1 MARLENC
8 DLPIFNFE
16 KNLLN
21 RVVILYCKKK
31 KKEEKNACKILIIR
45 YNLSLQVQ
53 NKIRWMY
60 LYPDASLNSIDYFTR
75 YRIQIENNNNCV
87 PFLAGWR
94 GLKEKSILQSIQTLW
109 YCITFVTLLRNLIVR
124 IIDQFSRIKIR
135 VENLFFFLFIC
146 ESFLFSRIVRK
157 KKKKLREE
165 KIYDRN
171 ILIFFFFFCY
181 AREIR

>member
-1 MARLENC
+1 
-8 DLPIFNFE
+8 
-16 KNLLN
+16 
-21 RVVILYCKKK
+21 
-31 KKEEKNACKILIIR
+31 
-45 YNLSLQVQ
+45 
-53 NKIRWMY
+53 MY

-157 KKKKLREE
+157 KKKKKLREE

-171 ILIFFFFFCY
+171 ILIFFFFFFFVTQEKSDDRQRDDEQCFH
-181 AREIR
+181 AWQLKWKKF

>member
-1 MARLENC
+1 MLAFQNQMPLKWAYTQLILIRGSC
-8 DLPIFNFE
+8 VTFE
-16 KNLLN
+16 TSLTRHYMWLVQRTVIYQFLISERIYYIELLFYI
-21 RVVILYCKKK
+21 VKK

-53 NKIRWMY
+53 NKIRQMY

-135 VENLFFFLFIC
+135 VENLFFFFIY
-146 ESFLFSRIVRK
+146 S
-157 KKKKLREE
+157 
-165 KIYDRN
+165 
-171 ILIFFFFFCY
+171 
-181 AREIR
+181 

>member
-1 MARLENC
+1 MLAFQNQMPLKWAYTQLILIRGSCVTFETSLTRHYMWLVLENC
-8 DLPIFNFE
+8 DLSTFNFG

-21 RVVILYCKKK
+21 RVVILYCKK

-53 NKIRWMY
+53 NKIRQMY

-135 VENLFFFLFIC
+135 VENLFFFFIY
-146 ESFLFSRIVRK
+146 S
-157 KKKKLREE
+157 
-165 KIYDRN
+165 
-171 ILIFFFFFCY
+171 
-181 AREIR
+181 